1 MEPHEAERRHN
12 RSVRAWALYDWA
24 NSGYVT
30 STATTLFPPYFIAIA
45 APAFVPLGV
54 AAGIGTDALARGEAS
69 NTFALAASLALAL
82 AALLAPLV
90 GAFADITGK
99 RKRLLVVITAAGS
112 VTASAMVGIGAGDWV
127 LALVLYGAAQVG
139 LHLAVGLESSLL
151 PFVAT
156 GAEIDQV
163 SSRGYALGYVGGGVL
178 LAAHAGLIMLSAR
191 LGLTE
196 GEAVRIAFLTVGVW
210 WFGFTL
216 PLVRHVPE
224 PPGTPAATGTGRSA
238 FADSVRRLVS
248 TLRSARR
255 YRQLFTMLIAFWLY
269 MEGVGSIIL
278 LATAYGAT
286 LGLDTGV
293 LVLTLLVT
301 QFVAYPYSL
310 VFGRV
315 ASVDGRGRGRAMALI
330 LWSAVTIPALGW
342 YAHQRSDLSIAVAL
356 ALVLAS
362 QLVGVAVACLGGE
375 SVLGRAAAT
384 LSVKRSVILGLLVYT
399 IVPIWGFFL
408 TTRAEF
414 VLLGWLVGTVQGG
427 TQALSRSLY
436 ARLAPR
442 ALSGE
447 LFGLYGLA
455 EKLAGI
461 LGPLLYGVI
470 GTITKQ
476 PRISVLSVVFFFVA
490 GMVVLARVDEHTGAR
505 VAAEEDALLAR
516 RTTTDA
522 SG

>member
-1 MEPHEAERRHN
+1 
-12 RSVRAWALYDWA
+12 
-24 NSGYVT
+24 
-30 STATTLFPPYFIAIA
+30 
-45 APAFVPLGV
+45 
-54 AAGIGTDALARGEAS
+54 
-69 NTFALAASLALAL
+69 
-82 AALLAPLV
+82 
-90 GAFADITGK
+90 
-99 RKRLLVVITAAGS
+99 
-112 VTASAMVGIGAGDWV
+112 
-127 LALVLYGAAQVG
+127 
-139 LHLAVGLESSLL
+139 
-151 PFVAT
+151 
-156 GAEIDQV
+156 
-163 SSRGYALGYVGGGVL
+163 
-178 LAAHAGLIMLSAR
+178 
-191 LGLTE
+191 
-196 GEAVRIAFLTVGVW
+196 
-210 WFGFTL
+210 
-216 PLVRHVPE
+216 
-224 PPGTPAATGTGRSA
+224 
-238 FADSVRRLVS
+238 
-248 TLRSARR
+248 
-255 YRQLFTMLIAFWLY
+255 
-269 MEGVGSIIL
+269 
-278 LATAYGAT
+278 
-286 LGLDTGV
+286 
-293 LVLTLLVT
+293 
-301 QFVAYPYSL
+301 
-310 VFGRV
+310 
-315 ASVDGRGRGRAMALI
+315 MALI